1 MKVLQV
7 NSVYRSGSTGKITY
21 DIHRELLSRGEGSV
35 VCYGRGERVREPHV
49 YKICGELYSKVNNL
63 RSRLTGMMYG
73 GCLLSTNRLI
83 RIMEKEKPDI
93 VHLQCING
101 YFVNVYRLIDW
112 LKRHR
117 IKTVLTL
124 HAEFMYT
131 ANCSHAMECN
141 RWRTGCGRCPRY
153 RKETKSWF
161 INATGRSWER
171 MRQAFDG
178 FDANLTVTSVSPW
191 LAERAKK
198 SGILK
203 GKSHTVVLNGLDTAV
218 FHEYSADD
226 ADKLKQQLGIAP
238 DEKVIFHATPDFN
251 DRPDHIKGGCYLL
264 RLAERMQG
272 ERVRFVVAG
281 SHPAGLKVPDNVILL
296 GKIRDQA
303 LLARYYSM
311 AALTLLTS
319 RVETF
324 SMVCAESLCCGTP
337 VVGFRAGA
345 PEQIAIP
352 EYSEFAEPGDTDG
365 LSDAVHRMLA
375 RCVRVPMACAERY
388 SVGSMVGQYLR
399 VYQMMKD

>member
-35 VCYGRGERVREPHV
+35 VCYGRGERVQEPHV
-49 YKICGELYSKVNNL
+49 IKICGELYSKLNNL
-63 RSRLTGMMYG
+63 RSRLTGVMYG

-83 RIMEKEKPDI
+83 RIIEKEKPDI

-131 ANCSHAMECN
+131 ANCSHAMECD

-171 MRQAFDG
+171 MRRAFDG
-178 FDANLTVTSVSPW
+178 FDGNLVVTSVSPW
-191 LAERAKK
+191 LMERAKE

-203 GKSHTVVLNGLDTAV
+203 GKQHTVVLNGLDTAV

-226 ADKLKQQLGIAP
+226 ADKLKTQLGIAP

-251 DRPDHIKGGCYLL
+251 DRPDHIKGGYYLL

-281 SHPAGLKVPDNVILL
+281 SHPAGLAVPDNVILL
-296 GKIRDQA
+296 GKVSDQA

-311 AALTLLTS
+311 ADLTLLTS

-352 EYSEFAEPGDTDG
+352 EYSEFVEPGAPDG

-375 RCVRVPMACAERY
+375 RRVRVPMACAERY
-388 SVGSMVGQYLR
+388 SVSSMVGQYLR
-399 VYQMMKD
+399 VYQMMKG